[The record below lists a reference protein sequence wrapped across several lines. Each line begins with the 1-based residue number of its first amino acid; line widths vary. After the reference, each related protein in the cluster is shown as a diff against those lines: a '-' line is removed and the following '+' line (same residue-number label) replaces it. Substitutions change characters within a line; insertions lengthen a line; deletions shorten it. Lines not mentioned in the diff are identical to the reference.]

1 MLSKEHIIQA
11 TNDAIE
17 GVNLFTFAFYWQN
30 MWATEEQAKMIGDDA
45 WDVET
50 YPKAT
55 ISSLVTEGNLELYRA
70 MPGELKNFFVNLY
83 DSVNEY
89 GH

>member
-1 MLSKEHIIQA
+1 MMPGTLKLTQRP
-11 TNDAIE
+11 
-17 GVNLFTFAFYWQN
+17 L
-30 MWATEEQAKMIGDDA
+30 
-45 WDVET
+45 
-50 YPKAT
+50 